1 MNKAAIKIKRKLEQQ
16 KYINEYRSNKQHYLE
31 QTTLLVCLQ
40 IPFLEIVEEQ
50 LKINANSKLKAL
62 HFALKNWV
70 NEPIYSGADADVV
83 QHYTNASNIGFECVE
98 LILEKIK

>member
-1 MNKAAIKIKRKLEQQ
+1 MNKQAIKIKRKLEQQ
-16 KYINEYRSNKQHYLE
+16 RYINEYRKNEQHYLE

-50 LKINANSKLKAL
+50 LKINPNSKLKAL
-62 HFALKNWV
+62 QRALKAWV
-70 NEPIYSGADADVV
+70 NVPIYSGADADVV
-83 QHYTNASNIGFECVE
+83 QQYTDASNIGFECVE